1 MDVVVVSMVVVLP
14 VNVVVNMVTVVPVKL
29 TVAFLKVVNPS
40 MVSVNPIPVIRS
52 LMNPLPRIRFLLM
65 DVVVVSM
72 VVVHPVNAVVNMA
85 IVVPVI
91 ITVLLLKVVNP
102 SMVSVKPIPTVTLR
116 LTPLK
121 KSLQMENVV
130 VIMENA
136 HRVNVVV
143 NMVIVALDQSIVV
156 PDVKVPLENVIK
168 EQLNNYQP
176 LFNLKF

>member
-1 MDVVVVSMVVVLP
+1 
-14 VNVVVNMVTVVPVKL
+14 
-29 TVAFLKVVNPS
+29 
-40 MVSVNPIPVIRS
+40 
-52 LMNPLPRIRFLLM
+52 M